1 MDFPVNPAPVSAEQP
16 PPYDFFT
23 RRLPAALRR
32 LSAIL
37 EKIFKKLIAL
47 VVTSVKEF
55 IKDDCLNLAAQISYY
70 ALFSV
75 FPLILGI
82 IIIFSFIYQ
91 DPVAKY
97 NLLQE
102 LSKAFP
108 SGSVSITDI
117 VNQSL
122 DQSQKFRP
130 LFFVAFFIGVI
141 WGGSGIFDSLTT
153 ALNKAWQIPGQARS
167 FLESLL
173 LRFVLFGL
181 FILFII
187 GSLGVSVTFE
197 LVRNFVYSNDELR
210 TYAGSDNLWA
220 WWSYIIPWTLNF
232 ITFMVLFRIVPQRR
246 VTFFDVW
253 PGAVLV
259 TVLFELLKIGF
270 NFYVTQIVHYSYT
283 YGSLAGVVIF
293 VFWLYLSA
301 LVILIGGEVSSV
313 WAEMR
318 GEKRPTKLARQ
329 GKLAQAEP
337 KPAGTALGTT
347 PAQAQ
352 TQVED
357 HSLEFNY
364 ACEEVFCAYAPLPS
378 TKTEAKSAASG
389 RPVNTR

>member
-1 MDFPVNPAPVSAEQP
+1 MDLPVNPAPVSAEQP
-16 PPYDFFT
+16 PPGDFFQ
-23 RRLPAALRR
+23 RRLPIALRR
-32 LSAIL
+32 LSAL
-37 EKIFKKLIAL
+37 LGKIFKKLLAL
-47 VVTSVKEF
+47 LVTSVKEF

-82 IIIFSFIYQ
+82 IIVFSFIYQ
-91 DPVAKY
+91 DPVARY

-102 LSKAFP
+102 LSRAFP

-122 DQSQKFRP
+122 EQSQQFRP
-130 LFFVAFFIGVI
+130 LFFIAFFLGLI
-141 WGGSGIFDSLTT
+141 WGGSGIFDSLTN

-167 FLESLL
+167 ILESLL

-187 GSLGVSVTFE
+187 GSLGVSVVFE
-197 LVRNFVYSNDELR
+197 LARNFVYNNDQLR
-210 TYAGSDNLWA
+210 SYAGSDNLWNL
-220 WWSYIIPWTLNF
+220 WSYIIPWGLNF
-232 ITFMVLFRIVPQRR
+232 ITFMVLFRMVPQRR

-259 TVLFELLKIGF
+259 TALLELLKIGF
-270 NFYVTQIVHYSYT
+270 NFYVTQVAHYSYT
-283 YGSLAGVVIF
+283 YGSLAGVVVF
-293 VFWLYLSA
+293 VFWLYLAA
-301 LVILIGGEVSSV
+301 LVILFGGEVSSV

-337 KPAGTALGTT
+337 KRPGTAVGSA
-347 PAQAQ
+347 PAQE
-352 TQVED
+352 QVKIQAED
-357 HSLEFNY
+357 HSLEYSY
-364 ACEEVFCAYAPLPS
+364 ACEEVFCAYAPLPKES
-378 TKTEAKSAASG
+378 SQKEPEHTK
-389 RPVNTR
+389 